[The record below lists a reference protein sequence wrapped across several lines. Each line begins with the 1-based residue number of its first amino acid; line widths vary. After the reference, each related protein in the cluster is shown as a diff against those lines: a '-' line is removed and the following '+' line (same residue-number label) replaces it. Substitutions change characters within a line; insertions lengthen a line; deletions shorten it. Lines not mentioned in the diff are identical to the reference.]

1 MEQLGQGCDI
11 LVATMGRL
19 NQFVREEKV
28 NKKGKHIGKFLFEIS
43 IFFVGEVEQFGIF
56 GVGRGGPFGQR

>member
-1 MEQLGQGCDI
+1 MYTFGEIKVHESMEQLGQGCDI

-28 NKKGKHIGKFLFEIS
+28 NKKGKQKTHWKILI
-43 IFFVGEVEQFGIF
+43 
-56 GVGRGGPFGQR
+56 